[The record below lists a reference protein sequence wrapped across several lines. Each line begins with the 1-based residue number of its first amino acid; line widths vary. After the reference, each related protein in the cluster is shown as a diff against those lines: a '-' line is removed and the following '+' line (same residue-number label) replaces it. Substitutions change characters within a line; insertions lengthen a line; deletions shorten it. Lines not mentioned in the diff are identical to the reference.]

1 MFAILPNC
9 KGFRHAA
16 RMILQT
22 TTKVSLTRETE
33 GMTPFLLKSPVTK
46 AHGMDKNALLA
57 YSLARHISRCDNVEA
72 TLVMR
77 GHRTC
82 KDSRIL
88 GTLRNPLPDQ
98 SSLRS

>member
-1 MFAILPNC
+1 
-9 KGFRHAA
+9 
-16 RMILQT
+16 MILQT